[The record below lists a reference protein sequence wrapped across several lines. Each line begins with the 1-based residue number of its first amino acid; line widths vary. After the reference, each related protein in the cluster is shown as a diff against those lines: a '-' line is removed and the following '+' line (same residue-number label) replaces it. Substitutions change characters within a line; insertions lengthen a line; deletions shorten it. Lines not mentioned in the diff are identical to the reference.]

1 MKSNELKSI
10 RSRSELVPAVSE
22 KNDQSPVRHPI
33 SQNFC
38 PKYMDLR
45 DDSGRE
51 LDYRA
56 EIDPAIRLF
65 EAAQPPVSN
74 ALGTGKD
81 LPR

>member
-1 MKSNELKSI
+1 
-10 RSRSELVPAVSE
+10 
-22 KNDQSPVRHPI
+22 
-33 SQNFC
+33 
-38 PKYMDLR
+38 MDLR